1 MVASWCVAR
10 RAVAQGGLNRGG
22 ASGYFDSGH
31 PVLLDINSSTVT
43 LVGWLALFNFQAQQ
57 RIPGCPV
64 A

>member
-1 MVASWCVAR
+1 
-10 RAVAQGGLNRGG
+10 
-22 ASGYFDSGH
+22 
-31 PVLLDINSSTVT
+31 VLLDINSSTVT